1 MPFLN
6 AALHVRNVPAP
17 PAFKPR
23 RKSPEEPPRRV
34 AFSHH
39 PGQQQEQGR
48 EHNAEPIGESVSLF
62 CNRPGLRARLQANCL
77 SQAGDGQR
85 KAIKDS
91 PTPLKNKCEH
101 AKTQYQK
108 NRKNGPTQTVPPDL
122 RLPRKNAYMKK
133 ALWAQTR
140 DRNVSTTVARTRL
153 FKRFL
158 PHGASPARALRR
170 QFESA
175 RTSYSTSLLA
185 ASLDPKQ
192 HPTPDATDRTRTPN
206 SPHNLW
212 SHRCLQHGIG
222 PPVFLTAGPRKGLA
236 LGLGTQGPDP

>member
-6 AALHVRNVPAP
+6 AALQVRNAPAP
-17 PAFKPR
+17 PAFKAR

-34 AFSHH
+34 AFSNH

-48 EHNAEPIGESVSLF
+48 EHSAEPIGESVRLF

-108 NRKNGPTQTVPPDL
+108 NRKNGPTQTGNGNKFASEMKAGKRSHGGSCSPWRCQCQPRPPTPPNFNVEKIAVWDL
-122 RLPRKNAYMKK
+122 RTYFRENAPGRK
-133 ALWAQTR
+133 
-140 DRNVSTTVARTRL
+140 STKNTSTLKLGGAGARGEKHSYL
-153 FKRFL
+153 LLRF
-158 PHGASPARALRR
+158 
-170 QFESA
+170 
-175 RTSYSTSLLA
+175 
-185 ASLDPKQ
+185 
-192 HPTPDATDRTRTPN
+192 
-206 SPHNLW
+206 
-212 SHRCLQHGIG
+212 C
-222 PPVFLTAGPRKGLA
+222 V
-236 LGLGTQGPDP
+236 

>member
-1 MPFLN
+1 M
-6 AALHVRNVPAP
+6 
-17 PAFKPR
+17 
-23 RKSPEEPPRRV
+23 
-34 AFSHH
+34 
-39 PGQQQEQGR
+39 
-48 EHNAEPIGESVSLF
+48 
-62 CNRPGLRARLQANCL
+62 
-77 SQAGDGQR
+77 SQARDGQR

-206 SPHNLW
+206 SPHNVLQHPW
-212 SHRCLQHGIG
+212 PDSALASQLLQTSRRCLEQVLRDRHCGIKE
-222 PPVFLTAGPRKGLA
+222 R
-236 LGLGTQGPDP
+236 QN